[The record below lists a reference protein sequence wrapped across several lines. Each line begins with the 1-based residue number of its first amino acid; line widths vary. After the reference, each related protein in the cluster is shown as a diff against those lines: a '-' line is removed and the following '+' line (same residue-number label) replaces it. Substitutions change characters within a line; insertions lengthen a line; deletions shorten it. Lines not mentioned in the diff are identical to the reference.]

1 MLQIILVAVL
11 AVLWIG
17 TVTQV
22 GGTDFLRVTALQ
34 VGQTTFR
41 VTDFAIGLVLI
52 GIIATMR
59 GPLMLTG
66 VALLVLWVLTLLGIP
81 RVQGVPLEPLILLI
95 IVIGTCVHIVTH
107 RSSK

>member
-1 MLQIILVAVL
+1 VIQLLLVAVL

-17 TVTQV
+17 TVSQV
-22 GGTDFLRVTALQ
+22 GGTDFLRVTAFQ
-34 VGQTTFR
+34 FGQTTMR
-41 VTDFAIGLVLI
+41 VTDVATGLVIL

-95 IVIGTCVHIVTH
+95 IVVGTCVHVVTH
-107 RSSK
+107 RSSH